1 MRWQFIDNGFSD
13 GRTNMKADEDLARRL
28 VEASGLPTVRVYGW
42 NPPAISL
49 GWNQS
54 KDEILHEKARREGV
68 DVVRRPTGGRA
79 ILHAGELTYCVV
91 MSVAEGTS
99 VSEVY
104 RHVSEGLLAGLEDL
118 GVSAS
123 LEKSQPHFPSLY
135 RNPDSVSCFV
145 SSARHEI
152 KVSGRKLVGS
162 AQRRYRGRD
171 AREIVLQHGSILIDP
186 SHRAIVRY
194 LALDEDR
201 RASMAQLLRERTT
214 DLSEI
219 LERTVSFEEVAEA
232 IRKGMERAWEI
243 EFDDSPELMS
253 TGRAGR

>member
-1 MRWQFIDNGFSD
+1 MHWQFIENGFSD
-13 GRTNMKADEDLARRL
+13 GRTNMQADEDLARRL
-28 VEASGLPTVRVYGW
+28 VESPDFSAVRVYGW

-54 KDEILHEKARREGV
+54 EDEILHEKARNEGV

-91 MSVAEGTS
+91 MTVAGGTS
-99 VSEVY
+99 ISEVY
-104 RHVSEGLLAGLEDL
+104 RHISGGLLAGLGNL

-135 RNPDSVSCFV
+135 RTPDSVSCFI
-145 SSARHEI
+145 SAARHEI

-162 AQRRYRGRD
+162 AQRRYRSPDG
-171 AREIVLQHGSILIDP
+171 REIVLQHGSILMDP
-186 SHRAIVRY
+186 SHRSIVRY
-194 LALDEDR
+194 LALDENR
-201 RASMAQLLRERTT
+201 REQMAQLLVERTT

-219 LERTVSFEEVAEA
+219 LQRTVSFEEVAETL
-232 IRKGMERAWEI
+232 RRGMEEAWNI
-243 EFDDSPELMS
+243 EFVDSPELIS
-253 TGRAGR
+253 TGRAGQ